1 MQRAHVQGYLAQ
13 LVLRQTSESCGHI
26 RRFNICQE
34 RPQNSSSNRPIAL
47 VLILSACEPPCT
59 LLRRHGARRSR
70 DNDRA
75 GWPKHI
81 VKVTVKLTVHL
92 SQFILPRDLAHMRE
106 RVHDPSE
113 SWRQYL
119 RADLLRAGTSR
130 QAAVVI
136 ACVGGM
142 LYFAS
147 PDCSDNADTIWTEF
161 DDAMADVVRFC
172 TTWAPED
179 RTHRVL
185 LPVLLWALT
194 SCPPRPTTFV
204 SSGSVTHQHST
215 LRPIPRPAGV
225 HGTRLGLFGCWHTQP
240 HPLLVD
246 DPAREML
253 DLALRVPVL
262 PERVHGTPQ
271 NAPRSASMASPMYH
285 FYTAHGPVAS
295 SPDCACAGQLS
306 PEDRRGLHS
315 PCVLAQA
322 PA

>member
-1 MQRAHVQGYLAQ
+1 
-13 LVLRQTSESCGHI
+13 
-26 RRFNICQE
+26 
-34 RPQNSSSNRPIAL
+34 
-47 VLILSACEPPCT
+47 
-59 LLRRHGARRSR
+59 
-70 DNDRA
+70 
-75 GWPKHI
+75 
-81 VKVTVKLTVHL
+81 
-92 SQFILPRDLAHMRE
+92 MRE

-194 SCPPRPTTFV
+194 YCPV
-204 SSGSVTHQHST
+204 SLQCCDVPLRELNRYCSLPWNYLAPFCVQDSTRRRNVEAGRSGDRRGCGGWVVMIASLPHCIIITSSHLNST
-215 LRPIPRPAGV
+215 P
-225 HGTRLGLFGCWHTQP
+225 
-240 HPLLVD
+240 
-246 DPAREML
+246 
-253 DLALRVPVL
+253 
-262 PERVHGTPQ
+262 
-271 NAPRSASMASPMYH
+271 APRSHGPRPSYLLARLRASIAPCALSHVPQE
-285 FYTAHGPVAS
+285 YTAQGSGCSVV
-295 SPDCACAGQLS
+295 GTL
-306 PEDRRGLHS
+306 R
-315 PCVLAQA
+315 
-322 PA
+322 